1 MTVISS
7 EISCSPNAIAI
18 CIVESSLQK
27 SERTVL
33 RFIREKIHSTSNSK
47 RTKKV
52 KNHRLKL
59 ALKATPKGPLTIKGT
74 MMMKIG
80 IARTSIR
87 RLSDRNASMKSLS
100 NILRLKRRK

>member
-7 EISCSPNAIAI
+7 EISCSPNAVAN
-18 CIVESSLQK
+18 CIVGTSLQY

-33 RFIREKIHSTSNSK
+33 GVIGEKIHSTSNSQ

-52 KNHRLKL
+52 KNHRLNL
-59 ALKATPKGPLTIKGT
+59 ALKATPKGPLTIKGL

-100 NILRLKRRK
+100 NILRLKRRR